1 MDLFPGIDETALFF
15 SRSDPNETLGSF
27 ARYGFELEGVE
38 WPSVEHYFQAMKFVD
53 DAYRKKIRQAPH
65 PQKARKLG
73 RRRLKKIRAD
83 WSQVKDVVMTRGIYI
98 RCRTYPNLAEQL
110 LATGDRQLVED
121 SQYDYY
127 WGCGRD
133 RRGNNAYGKVLM
145 QVRSKLLEESLGNSL
160 PKQVL

>member
-1 MDLFPGIDETALFF
+1 MATFPPIDDTALFL
-15 SRSDPNETLGSF
+15 SRSDPNESLGSF
-27 ARYGFELEGVE
+27 SMYGFELEGVE

-53 DAYRKKIRQAPH
+53 DVYQEKIRQAPH

-73 RRRLKKIRAD
+73 RRRLKKIRSD
-83 WSQVKDVVMTRGIYI
+83 WSQVKDVIMTRGVYT
-98 RCRTYPNLAEQL
+98 RCRTYPNLAQQL
-110 LATGDRQLVED
+110 LATGDRQLVEN

-145 QVRSKLLEESLGNSL
+145 SVRSKLLEESLGSHL